1 VYGVLLR
8 GSQKSKVL
16 LIQENKLRPMLL
28 SQHHPQA
35 WSVTWLEAIR
45 LHNLLGLSHVM
56 KIIILKPWP
65 RQDYDGRES
74 PDPRPP
80 PPKNSEQPSLPK
92 ARQGILY
99 AGTPGVDTH

>member
-8 GSQKSKVL
+8 GSQNLKVL

-45 LHNLLGLSHVM
+45 LHNPLGLTHVIN
-56 KIIILKPWP
+56 IIKLKPWP
-65 RQDYDGRES
+65 RQDQDGRDKPSEVLI
-74 PDPRPP
+74 RGRL
-80 PPKNSEQPSLPK
+80 PPKIASHLK
-92 ARQGILY
+92 GY
-99 AGTPGVDTH
+99 